1 MRALRTYKYHF
12 RIWLTAISLLL
23 CTSLNAQSDTL
34 YHKFYAQY
42 ALSDSLQRNGDIIGA
57 YQELLNYNR
66 LYDSLLQVLVAE
78 KHAALEEDI
87 NRRWDAQ
94 ALQLQHIQQMAD
106 DNQHLQN
113 AVDSVRA
120 RLSQLNIERMRY
132 TARLQTDSLAR
143 MHRKAITAQEE
154 QQAESENNLAQTRLS
169 TYILLSTL
177 LCLLLLLVLY
187 YTWRLRRA
195 NRVLSKAT
203 RHTQELYR
211 QAQAAEKMKTFFI
224 QNLSHEI
231 RTPLNAIVGFSDML
245 LMGQDMMDDE
255 EKTLAGKMISDNG
268 EQLVTL
274 VSDILDVSNMN
285 SGMMRLHIEEQQ
297 VNSILRYALSTV
309 EGRQAAGVKLW
320 MSSEVDDAFIL
331 RTDVTRVRQLL
342 VNFLTNACKY
352 TEQGEIHL
360 HCALDEQEKTLT
372 FSVTDTGSGIDKEKG
387 EKVFERF
394 EMLDSM
400 KQGTGLGLNICR
412 LIAQHLQGEVR
423 WDSTYTQGARFLF
436 IHPLHLMQDREG
448 RIHLQQEKEGHTHR
462 TTRAVQ
468 LAVTVFLLTSSMPLA
483 AQDNPYGIPN
493 EDYARYE
500 ELMTLRDDSRK
511 LIRLTEEYAAHA
523 RSRGEHKSEIMLY
536 TPLAK
541 CAKIHLNERRPYLDF
556 IKKKA
561 REYNLM
567 QYYYWAYSIEITSLL
582 NYHWYQEAMR
592 VCRVLYDEGK
602 LHEDSYALALY
613 YSNTAKFYFA
623 EGLFRMSADYFNKA
637 IDIIIKHV
645 PSQNPAYCAMDY
657 LSSLIYCAAPYEE
670 IQQEVERLYGKARTE
685 QTRANVETAGVLACY
700 LYDHKEAFDRTFPT
714 LAETYPQN
722 LLNNCRLYPYA
733 RALYAARRGWKE
745 EALQSI
751 DELRHNALH
760 NKMQLPLANI
770 YFELGMY
777 DQALEMLR
785 HIAHKRIGLSNPE
798 SMVQGFF
805 DIYHA
810 DMRIY
815 EEESRQ
821 KEKIARLEAE
831 RLQLQKEALEDSIK
845 GDRIR
850 LWEDSMALIH
860 TILENQVEQ
869 VKARQAHE
877 EAVTQAE
884 IVRIRHRRLV
894 IVLRVIGVSVL
905 VALFYTLLLSHKR
918 RKVKE
923 SYKRTRQAMREA
935 MESDRNKTRFIHMLS
950 HEIRTPLNAIIGFS
964 GCLTDS
970 SQVLS
975 EEEKAEAMQSIR
987 YNTSLLSTTI
997 NNILELSRLEAGKTR
1012 INMASHEVFPICQEA
1027 VAACQGRKPGVE
1039 VNLENG
1045 LPEGYMHFFD
1055 TERLKSIL
1063 EKIMDNALKFT
1074 DEGHVTL
1081 RLSLFNGADN
1091 IEKMRIVVEDT
1102 GRGISEEDSE
1112 RVFEQFYKVDHFA
1125 VGTGLGL
1132 SIARLSAERMGGSL
1146 VLDTSYHDGARFIL
1160 TL

>member
-42 ALSDSLQRNGDIIGA
+42 ALSDSLQINGDIIGA

-78 KHAALEEDI
+78 KHGALEEDI

-436 IHPLHLMQDREG
+436 IHPLHLRQDRDG
-448 RIHLQQEKEGHTHR
+448 RVYLPQEKEGQNHR

-468 LAVTVFLLTSSMPLA
+468 LAVTAFLLASSMSLS
-483 AQDNPYGIPN
+483 AQDNPFGIP
-493 EDYARYE
+493 DVDHARYQ
-500 ELMTLRDDSRK
+500 ELMTLRHNPRK
-511 LIRLTEEYAAHA
+511 LLRLTEEYTASA
-523 RSRGEHKSEIMLY
+523 RRRGEHKSELVLY
-536 TPLAK
+536 TPIAK
-541 CAKIHLNERRPYLDF
+541 FLNIHLNARRPYLNL
-556 IKKKA
+556 IKEKA
-561 REYNLM
+561 REYHLM
-567 QYYYWAYSIEITSLL
+567 QYYYWAYSIEITALL
-582 NYHWYQEAMR
+582 NSHWYQEAMR
-592 VCRVLYDEGK
+592 VCRTLYEEGK
-602 LHEDSYALALY
+602 HHQDYYALALY
-613 YSNTAKFYFA
+613 YSNTAKFYFK
-623 EGLFRMSADYFNKA
+623 EELYRMSADYYNKA
-637 IDIIIKHV
+637 IDIIIRYV
-645 PSQNPAYCAMDY
+645 PDQNPAFCAMDY

-700 LYDHKEAFDRTFPT
+700 LYGHKEAFDRTFPT

-733 RALYAARRGWKE
+733 RALYAARRGWEE
-745 EALQSI
+745 EAVASI
-751 DELRHNALH
+751 DKLRHNPQH
-760 NKMQLPLANI
+760 NKIQLPLANI

-777 DQALEMLR
+777 DQALDMLR
-785 HIAHKRIGLSNPE
+785 HIAHKRTGLSNPE
-798 SMVQGFF
+798 SKVQGFF

-810 DMRIY
+810 DVRIR
-815 EEESRQ
+815 EEEARQ

-831 RLQLQKEALEDSIK
+831 RLRLQKAALEDSIQAN
-845 GDRIR
+845 RIH
-850 LWEDSMALIH
+850 LWEDSMAFVH
-860 TILENQVEQ
+860 ATLENQLEQ

-884 IVRIRHRRLV
+884 IVRIRHKRLV
-894 IVLRVIGVSVL
+894 FTMRFVGASLLI
-905 VALFYTLLLSHKR
+905 AFFYTLLLAHKR

-935 MESDRNKTRFIHMLS
+935 MESDRNKTKFIHILS

-964 GCLTDS
+964 GFLTDS
-970 SQVLS
+970 SQALS
-975 EEEKAEAMQSIR
+975 EEERAEAMQSIR
-987 YNTSLLSTTI
+987 YNTSLLSMII

-1012 INMASHEVFPICQEA
+1012 ISMASHEVFPICQEA
-1027 VAACQGRKPGVE
+1027 VTACQVRKPGVE
-1039 VNLENG
+1039 VRFESE
-1045 LPEGYMHFFD
+1045 LPEGYIHFFD
-1055 TERLKSIL
+1055 AERLKSIL
-1063 EKIMDNALKFT
+1063 EKLMDNAIKFT

-1081 RLSLFNGADN
+1081 RLSLYKGADN

-1102 GRGISEEDSE
+1102 GRGISQEESGK
-1112 RVFEQFYKVDHFA
+1112 VFEQFYKVDHFA

-1132 SIARLSAERMGGSL
+1132 PIARLSAERMGGSL